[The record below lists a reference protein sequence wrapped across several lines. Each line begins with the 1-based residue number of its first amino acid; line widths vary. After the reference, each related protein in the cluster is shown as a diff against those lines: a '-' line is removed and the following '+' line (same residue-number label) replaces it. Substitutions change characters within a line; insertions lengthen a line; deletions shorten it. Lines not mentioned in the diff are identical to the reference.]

1 MEEKRTSSFMRNLK
15 TDIAKS
21 PESWMVILVN
31 FVYFLL
37 LIWPTFI
44 TINIPGCDVEVVGYV
59 LILRLLIIIAFLY
72 FAIRLRHINHENKG
86 YAKWVLVM
94 SLVAMGITTGAAYG
108 MGWII
113 MLEFIA
119 TVPMLAVAIYTIVK
133 YRKVVKDY

>member
-1 MEEKRTSSFMRNLK
+1 MANKFSSFITNLK
-15 TDIAKS
+15 VDITKS
-21 PESWMVILVN
+21 PESWAIILVD

-44 TINIPGCDVEVVGYV
+44 TVNVPGCNVGIVGYV
-59 LILRLLIIIAFLY
+59 LIFRILLVIAFLV
-72 FAIRLRHINHENKG
+72 FALRLRHITFENKG
-86 YAKWVLVM
+86 NSKWVLAL
-94 SLVAMGITTGAAYG
+94 SLFAMAVTVCASYG

-119 TVPMLAVAIYTIVK
+119 TVPMLALAIFIIVR